1 MPEPRKPSDSPADR
15 ATTRDLARLSK
26 WKAGGVITG
35 RQPQAM
41 GGELVRMFKQDIEPL
56 HKKVGKV
63 AEIWVA
69 LVPQMFL
76 ERSALVSFTQGTLMV
91 SIESSPHLYELQL
104 LLRSGLQKQI
114 LLAGAKHGLRKISL
128 RRGAPV

>member
-1 MPEPRKPSDSPADR
+1 MAEPRKPSPTPAD
-15 ATTRDLARLSK
+15 AASPRDLARLSK
-26 WKAGGVITG
+26 WKAGGMVTG
-35 RQPQAM
+35 RQPQSM
-41 GGELVRMFKQDIEPL
+41 GGELLRMFKHDIEPL

-76 ERSALVSFTQGTLMV
+76 ERTSLVSFAQGTLTV
-91 SIESSPHLYELQL
+91 SVESSPHLYELQL

-114 LLAGAKHGLRKISL
+114 LLAGAKHGLKKISL
-128 RRGAPV
+128 RRGAPA